1 MIYRNEGLQAEVT
14 ALEEQLDDKK
24 QIVNR
29 NKAKLRDLNG
39 TQSELEDKITS
50 QKHRFNKLRVEMES
64 VKRRLDHEESMAQAA
79 AAAAQNNAPNENLQ
93 TATFSPR
100 PTNDGKLLQ

>member
-1 MIYRNEGLQAEVT
+1 MRRSRPRNEEQSTKATSVFSEIDKVIYRNEVLQAEVT

-50 QKHRFNKLRVEMES
+50 
-64 VKRRLDHEESMAQAA
+64 
-79 AAAAQNNAPNENLQ
+79 
-93 TATFSPR
+93 
-100 PTNDGKLLQ
+100 